1 VMIRIISPDYSYQG
15 TWIITPN
22 NPTVFDY
29 WSQSPSRFV
38 NIDHI
43 MAEH

>member
-1 VMIRIISPDYSYQG
+1 MFSPDYGYQG
-15 TWIITPN
+15 AWIIMPN
-22 NPTVFDY
+22 NSTAIDY